1 MSDEIIVD
9 GESVTVIE
17 ITTGQIGPVG
27 PEGPQGDPGVVDYTG
42 LVLDDD
48 SRLTDSRTPLSHTHP
63 QSDIT
68 NLTTDL
74 GNKADLVD
82 GVVPTAQIPSLAIN
96 DTFVVANQSAMLA
109 LTAETGDIAIRSD
122 LSKTFVLQASPAST
136 LSNWVELSTP
146 TDVITSVNGQ
156 TGSVVLG
163 YSDVG
168 AAPTSHTHA
177 NTDITG
183 LGTAAVANTGTGASN
198 VILGNDSRLTDTRTP
213 TAASIVD
220 AMIATTLS
228 PSKITGTAAI
238 LGANTFT
245 AVQSI
250 NGTADVAQLIVKGAS
265 GQSNAIQEWQ
275 NNSGTVLTRIGA
287 SGFVGT
293 QAGFGHN
300 TSLQPYILP
309 AAGSLTA
316 LSQNAAHIPWT
327 VKGAASQSADL
338 QTWINSSST
347 VLASV
352 SASGHMRA
360 INGTLSAP
368 GLAVYTAGSYDSGI
382 QGDGAGFYLVA
393 QGVASFR
400 AHSSLGNMFYMKTR
414 PPGDNPASIVLRI
427 QGAASQSANLQ
438 TWEDSA
444 GTVLASITAAGRF
457 VSPNGTQWYDQ
468 SNRALILAKGDRI
481 DLLTFDGGSTL
492 AQIAGNGTGIQGNF
506 GITATANAAS
516 VKPLIVK
523 GATSQSANLTQ
534 WQDSSAAVLA
544 SVSAAGAGTFNGV
557 TVAAGYDINASHA
570 AGVTNTRY
578 GSQAMRVAASGT
590 HNTCFGYYSM
600 GALTSGSFNLA
611 VGSTSLAALTTGS
624 RNIGFGY
631 GTFYN
636 LQTGSDNTSVGMS
649 ALFSTTGS
657 QNTAVGSGAGYYA
670 TSGSANIYL
679 GYYAGLYATTQSNE
693 LFMNS
698 IDRTNRAGDIAKSI
712 VYGVQAAAPENQ
724 TLTLN
729 ASVAIGGAASLG
741 GGKGVVFIANANTVP
756 TTDPSGGGILYLES
770 GALKFRGSSGTITT
784 IAAA

>member
-245 AVQSI
+245 AQQFI
-250 NGTADVAQLIVKGAS
+250 DG
-265 GQSNAIQEWQ
+265 
-275 NNSGTVLTRIGA
+275 
-287 SGFVGT
+287 
-293 QAGFGHN
+293 
-300 TSLQPYILP
+300 
-309 AAGSLTA
+309 
-316 LSQNAAHIPWT
+316 
-327 VKGAASQSADL
+327 SADNIQL
-338 QTWINSSST
+338 RVQGH
-347 VLASV
+347 SV
-352 SASGHMRA
+352 Q
-360 INGTLSAP
+360 N
-368 GLAVYTAGSYDSGI
+368 
-382 QGDGAGFYLVA
+382 
-393 QGVASFR
+393 
-400 AHSSLGNMFYMKTR
+400 
-414 PPGDNPASIVLRI
+414 
-427 QGAASQSANLQ
+427 ANLQ
-438 TWEDSA
+438 TWESSA
-444 GTVLASITAAGRF
+444 G
-457 VSPNGTQWYDQ
+457 
-468 SNRALILAKGDRI
+468 
-481 DLLTFDGGSTL
+481 
-492 AQIAGNGTGIQGNF
+492 
-506 GITATANAAS
+506 
-516 VKPLIVK
+516 
-523 GATSQSANLTQ
+523 
-534 WQDSSAAVLA
+534 
-544 SVSAAGAGTFNGV
+544 SVSE
-557 TVAAGYDINASHA
+557 
-570 AGVTNTRY
+570 R
-578 GSQAMRVAASGT
+578 
-590 HNTCFGYYSM
+590 
-600 GALTSGSFNLA
+600 
-611 VGSTSLAALTTGS
+611 
-624 RNIGFGY
+624 
-631 GTFYN
+631 
-636 LQTGSDNTSVGMS
+636 
-649 ALFSTTGS
+649 
-657 QNTAVGSGAGYYA
+657 
-670 TSGSANIYL
+670 
-679 GYYAGLYATTQSNE
+679 
-693 LFMNS
+693 
-698 IDRTNRAGDIAKSI
+698 
-712 VYGVQAAAPENQ
+712 
-724 TLTLN
+724 
-729 ASVAIGGAASLG
+729 
-741 GGKGVVFIANANTVP
+741 
-756 TTDPSGGGILYLES
+756 
-770 GALKFRGSSGTITT
+770 
-784 IAAA
+784 